1 MAFFPYHPRA
11 VESLMAPCGLIH
23 RSSLKGITCPTTFGS
38 SEVGIYVLCRNN
50 WSFYNRRNT
59 PGNDGI
65 HTHQNK
71 WCSQRYLRGKFNG
84 IIHRLWATCRK
95 VLDKNRLDLMASRL
109 RFRQSNRKR
118 EIETRCHLSRWL
130 VSETRHVKTG
140 PKTFLE
146 NVGQKTRLD
155 FSRKRRAKNETRF
168 FVFVKTCSKTNSD
181 GLHH

>member
-1 MAFFPYHPRA
+1 MRGLGRFRNSQQAF
-11 VESLMAPCGLIH
+11 
-23 RSSLKGITCPTTFGS
+23 
-38 SEVGIYVLCRNN
+38 
-50 WSFYNRRNT
+50 
-59 PGNDGI
+59 
-65 HTHQNK
+65 
-71 WCSQRYLRGKFNG
+71 G
-84 IIHRLWATCRK
+84 IIHRFWATCRK

-118 EIETRCHLSRWL
+118 EIETRCHLSRLL

-168 FVFVKTCSKTNSD
+168 FVFVKTCSKTRITHRFWETSLDSLEKNRLDKMATRSATKT
-181 GLHH
+181 